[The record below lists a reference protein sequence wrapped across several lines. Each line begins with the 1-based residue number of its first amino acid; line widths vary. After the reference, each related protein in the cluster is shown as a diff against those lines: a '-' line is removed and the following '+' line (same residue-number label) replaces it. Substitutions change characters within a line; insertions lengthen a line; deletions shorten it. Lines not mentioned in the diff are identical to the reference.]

1 MKFTNQELINNIGA
15 LRSIAQKQLPVKISY
30 AIAKNIS
37 KVDSELKIY
46 NKERQK
52 LVDKYAEKDK
62 NGQPKIDKNNQYHIK
77 KECLTTWNKDIQDL
91 LSIEAEI
98 DVYKFSVDLLDGFN
112 ISPLEMQVLDCMI
125 DIGK

>member
-1 MKFTNQELINNIGA
+1 MKFTNQELLNNIGA
-15 LRSIAQKQLPVKISY
+15 LRSVAQKQLPVKISY

-62 NGQPKIDKNNQYHIK
+62 NGQPKINKNNQYNIK
-77 KECLTTWNKDIQDL
+77 KECMEDWNRDVQEL
-91 LSIEAEI
+91 LSISVEL
-98 DVYKFSVDLLDGFN
+98 DVFTFSVDLLDGFN
-112 ISPLEMQVLDCMI
+112 ISPAEMGVLARMVD
-125 DIGK
+125 DGE

>member
-1 MKFTNQELINNIGA
+1 MKFTNQKLINDIGV
-15 LRSIAQKQLPVKISY
+15 LRNIAQKQLPVKISY

-62 NGQPKIDKNNQYHIK
+62 NGQPKINKNNQYNIK
-77 KECLTTWNKDIQDL
+77 KECMEDWNRDVQEL
-91 LSIEAEI
+91 LSISVEL
-98 DVYKFSVDLLDGFN
+98 DVFTFSVDLLDGFN
-112 ISPLEMQVLDCMI
+112 ISPAEMGVLARMVD
-125 DIGK
+125 DGE

>member
-1 MKFTNQELINNIGA
+1 MKFTNQELLNNIGA
-15 LRSIAQKQLPVKISY
+15 LRSVAQKQLPVKISY

-37 KVDSELKIY
+37 KVESELNIY

-77 KECLTTWNKDIQDL
+77 KECLQDWNKDIQDL
-91 LSIEAEI
+91 LSIEVEI
-98 DVYKFSVDLLDGFN
+98 DVYKFSIDLLDGFN
-112 ISPLEMQVLDCMI
+112 ISPVEMQVLDCMI